1 MVRPM
6 GPEDYVSAKQS
17 DEWFAAQKEELIK
30 AKAECN
36 SALISEILQEMIEMQ
51 DAFLERL
58 RQHQP
63 GDSQAVFLADIE
75 EIKKRFPRIQE
86 LISSKS

>member
-6 GPEDYVSAKQS
+6 GPEDYISAKQTE
-17 DEWFAAQKEELIK
+17 EWFAAAKADLIK
-30 AKAECN
+30 AKADCS
-36 SALISEILQEMIEMQ
+36 SAVVSEILQEMIEMQ

-86 LISSKS
+86 LVNSTS